1 MHDLTPITALGG
13 KTPRIDT
20 VKRVTC
26 TEVPG
31 VALASVAGR
40 LRTDPPSEIL
50 AETLGMEM
58 PGPGRF
64 ETDGLTAFWTGPD
77 QWMIE
82 APHGTHEELSADLKS
97 RLGDRVSV
105 VEQTDAWAKFDLT
118 GDDLLPVLELLS
130 NLDTRRM
137 GPGSAHRTQIHHLG
151 CFLLIRSD
159 RVSLYGPRASAGS
172 LHHAIVTAMVAA
184 L

>member
-13 KTPRIDT
+13 RMPRIDT
-20 VKRVTC
+20 VKGVTC

-40 LRTDPPSEIL
+40 LHTDPPADIL
-50 AETLGMEM
+50 AEALGMEM

-64 ETDGLTAFWTGPD
+64 VSDGLTAFWTGPD
-77 QWMIE
+77 QWMVE
-82 APHGTHEELSADLKS
+82 APHGTHEELAADLKS
-97 RLGDRVSV
+97 RLGDRISV
-105 VEQTDAWAKFDLT
+105 VEQTDAWARLDLT
-118 GDDLLPVLELLS
+118 GDDLFPVLELLS

-137 GPGSAHRTQIHHLG
+137 AAGSAQRTQVHHLG
-151 CFLLIRSD
+151 CFLLIRAD
-159 RVSLYGPRASAGS
+159 RVSVYGPRASAGS
-172 LHHAIVTAMVAA
+172 LHHGIVTAMVAA

>member
-13 KTPRIDT
+13 RTPRIDT
-20 VKRVTC
+20 VRGVTC

-40 LRTDPPSEIL
+40 LHTDPPAEIL
-50 AETLGMEM
+50 AEALGMEM

-64 ETDGLTAFWTGPD
+64 ATDGLTAFWTGPD
-77 QWMIE
+77 QWMVE
-82 APHGTHEELSADLKS
+82 APHGTHEDLAADLKA
-97 RLGDRVSV
+97 RLGDRASV
-105 VEQTDAWAKFDLT
+105 VEQTDAWARFDLT
-118 GDDLLPVLELLS
+118 GGDLFPVLELLS

-137 GPGSAHRTQIHHLG
+137 DAGSAQRTQIHHLG

-172 LHHAIVTAMVAA
+172 LHHAIVTAMAAA